1 MTTIDERLSPS
12 ELGVAAG
19 TWRTPALI
27 IGFGCMIAVLSFGP
41 RSSLGFFLPPMS
53 AANHWG
59 RDVFAFAL
67 AIQNLLW
74 GVGQPLAGIIAD
86 RYGTARVLAAGG
98 LMYAAGLALMG
109 YSASAPT
116 LDLSAGVLVG
126 FGLAGTSFTL
136 TLAALGKLVPP
147 QWRSRAF
154 GFGTAAGSFGQFV
167 FSPTAVALIGALG
180 YQHTLVIFAAGMLA
194 VLPLSTAL
202 MTPRADA
209 SKEAAPQSLWQAV
222 GEAFRH
228 PSYLLLVLGYFT
240 CGFQLAFITI
250 HLPAYLVDRGL
261 STQVGGWTIACIGLF
276 NIIGSVSSGWLGD
289 RMPKRY
295 LLSLIYFG
303 RAAAILAFI
312 SFPVTPFSCVVF
324 GATMGLMWLSTVP
337 PTSGIIAVMFGTR
350 WLGTLAG
357 FAFLSHQ
364 VGGFLGVW
372 LGGLVYDRVGSYDLV
387 WYLAILFGVLSGVI
401 NLPIVEKP
409 VQRVAAAPA

>member
-12 ELGVAAG
+12 ARSVAG

-27 IGFGCMIAVLSFGP
+27 IGFGCIIAVLSFGP
-41 RSSLGFFLPPMS
+41 RSAFGFFLPPIS

-74 GVGQPLAGIIAD
+74 GVGQPLAGMVAD
-86 RYGTARVLAAGG
+86 RYGTARVLCGGG

-109 YSASAPT
+109 YSSSAPT
-116 LDLSAGVLVG
+116 LDISAGVLIG

-167 FSPTAVALIGALG
+167 FSPTAVALMDAFG
-180 YQHTLVIFAAGMLA
+180 YRATLLIFAACMLA

-209 SKEAAPQSLWQAV
+209 TKEAAPQSLWQAV
-222 GEAFRH
+222 SEAFRH
-228 PSYLLLVLGYFT
+228 RSYLLLVLGYFT
-240 CGFQLAFITI
+240 CGFQLAFITV

-261 STQVGGWTIACIGLF
+261 SAQIGGWTIACIGLF
-276 NIIGSVSSGWLGD
+276 NIVGSLSAGWLGD

-312 SFPVTPFSCVVF
+312 SFPVTPVTCVVF

-337 PTSGIIAVMFGTR
+337 PTSGIIAIMFGTR

-357 FAFLSHQ
+357 FAFVSHQ

-372 LGGLVYDRVGSYDLV
+372 LGGLVYDRLGSYDLV
-387 WYLAILFGVLSGVI
+387 WYLAILFGLLSGVI

-409 VQRVAAAPA
+409 VQRIAAAPA